1 MSTQWQIQGDYLE
14 SCTCKGACPC
24 IYLEPPTEGD
34 CSALV
39 GWHIKKGAYGEVAL
53 DDLNIALALN
63 APGPMAEGNWKV
75 VLYLDQRA
83 DEQQQEALGNI
94 FGGKAGGHPEL
105 LASMIGDVL
114 AVERQPIGFSVD
126 DGGRHLTIGSSYEAD
141 VKAIEGQNGRKV
153 TIDNHPLAVAPGH
166 SLVVA
171 KSRSLRHRNHGID
184 LDVSARTALYS
195 PFEYAGP

>member
-1 MSTQWQIQGDYLE
+1 
-14 SCTCKGACPC
+14 
-24 IYLEPPTEGD
+24 
-34 CSALV
+34 
-39 GWHIKKGAYGEVAL
+39 
-53 DDLNIALALN
+53 
-63 APGPMAEGNWKV
+63 

-83 DEQQQEALGNI
+83 DEHQQEALGNI

-126 DGGRHLTIGSSYEAD
+126 DSGRHLTIGSSYEAD
-141 VKAIEGQNGRKV
+141 IKAIEGQNGRKV

-171 KSRSLRHRNHGID
+171 KSRSLRHQNHGID
-184 LDVSARTALYS
+184 LDLSARTALYS

>member
-63 APGPMAEGNWKV
+63 
-75 VLYLDQRA
+75 
-83 DEQQQEALGNI
+83 
-94 FGGKAGGHPEL
+94 
-105 LASMIGDVL
+105 
-114 AVERQPIGFSVD
+114 
-126 DGGRHLTIGSSYEAD
+126 GSSYEAD

-184 LDVSARTALYS
+184 LDMSERTALYS